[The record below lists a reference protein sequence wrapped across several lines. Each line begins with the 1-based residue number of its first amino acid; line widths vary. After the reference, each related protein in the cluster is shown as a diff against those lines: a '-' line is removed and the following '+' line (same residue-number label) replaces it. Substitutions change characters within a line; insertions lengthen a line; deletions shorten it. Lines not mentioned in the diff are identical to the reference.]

1 MKPFEIRLAKQQCN
15 NRAHLENLDR
25 FFGSDRF
32 AMLPPEQQDL
42 MIEQF
47 KTQERLDQILS
58 RRMELLGLPVCN

>member
-1 MKPFEIRLAKQQCN
+1 MKKFEIRLAEQQRR

-25 FFGSDRF
+25 FFNSERF
-32 AMLPPEQQDL
+32 SMLPEEQQKL

-47 KTQERLDQILS
+47 KTQERLDQILI